1 MKQQTLKYFLVSC
14 VLLLSASCGKKAEE
28 TKAKEK
34 HEDPNTVELNEVQYK
49 TARIEIGAVQEKQLS
64 GTLKANGRLD
74 IPPQNLVSVTVPFGG
89 YLKSTQL
96 LQGTRVQKGQ
106 FLAEMQ
112 GPDYIQLQE
121 SYLDSKSQLDFLQ
134 SEFQRQEKLAKENV
148 NAQKTLQQ
156 SRADYQSMLAK
167 TNGLKAR
174 LALLNINIEKVEAGD
189 FQNTIRLFSPING
202 YVTEVNVNIG
212 AFVTPADVMF
222 RIADTEHMHADILVF
237 EKDIPKLQLGQT
249 IRFTLANETK
259 ERTAAIH
266 LIGRE
271 IGKDRT
277 VQVHGH
283 LSTEDHNLIPGTY
296 LKAVIETGGTKVQA
310 LPEDAIV
317 NFEGK
322 NYIFIMS
329 PEKSSA
335 NSEKVYDFKLV
346 EVSTGVSES
355 GFTEVTLPADA
366 AAVSG
371 KIVVK
376 GAYDL
381 LSKMK
386 NSEEEE

>member
-1 MKQQTLKYFLVSC
+1 MKQSILKYIF
-14 VLLLSASCGKKAEE
+14 ASFIIILAACGKKADESKPE
-28 TKAKEK
+28 GK
-34 HEDPNTVELNEVQYK
+34 HEDPTAVELSEVQYK
-49 TARIEIGAVQEKQLS
+49 TAGIQIGSIEEKQLS
-64 GTLKANGRLD
+64 GTLKANGKLD

-89 YLKSTQL
+89 YLKSTEL
-96 LQGTRVQKGQ
+96 LQGTRVKKGQ
-106 FLAEMQ
+106 LLAELQ

-121 SYLDSKSQLDFLQ
+121 NYLDSKSQLDFLQ
-134 SEFQRQEKLAKENV
+134 SEFQRQERLAKENV

-156 SRADYQSMLAK
+156 SKADYQSMLAK
-167 TNGLKAR
+167 TNGLRAR

-189 FQNTIRLFSPING
+189 FQNSIRLFSPING
-202 YVTEVNVNIG
+202 YVIEVNVNIG

-222 RIADTEHMHADILVF
+222 RIADTEHMHADVLVF

-259 ERTAAIH
+259 ERTAKIH

-283 LSTEDHNLIPGTY
+283 LSQEDQNLIPGTY
-296 LKAVIETGGTKVQA
+296 LKAIIETGGTKVKA
-310 LPEDAIV
+310 LPDEAIV

-322 NYIFIMS
+322 KYIFILVAGDSSS
-329 PEKSSA
+329 PEKA
-335 NSEKVYDFKLV
+335 YRFKLV

-355 GFTEVTLPADA
+355 GFTEVYLPEEN
-366 AAVSG
+366 SG
-371 KIVVK
+371 APAKIVVK

-386 NSEEEE
+386 NSEEEQ